1 MKRIKNVIELQ
12 EIDIKELVH
21 FSKQMK
27 SPIITITDDLSAT
40 AFNYVVA
47 VADKLKLVFFIVKG
61 TSKIAFINN
70 VKVAEKICQILQVK
84 RQYMFYYSKSKGD
97 SKPFKRYIVRAF
109 DKNNNKIEPFINTDL
124 QDTSAPTLEQY
135 DFKHKRYVMNIRGY
149 CNNEIESF
157 AQLKQD
163 KIEFIKNGSLEKI

>member
-61 TSKIAFINN
+61 TSKIAFISN
-70 VKVAEKICQILQVK
+70 VKVAEKICQILLFKIKRK
-84 RQYMFYYSKSKGD
+84 RQS
-97 SKPFKRYIVRAF
+97 I
-109 DKNNNKIEPFINTDL
+109 
-124 QDTSAPTLEQY
+124 
-135 DFKHKRYVMNIRGY
+135 
-149 CNNEIESF
+149 
-157 AQLKQD
+157 
-163 KIEFIKNGSLEKI
+163 